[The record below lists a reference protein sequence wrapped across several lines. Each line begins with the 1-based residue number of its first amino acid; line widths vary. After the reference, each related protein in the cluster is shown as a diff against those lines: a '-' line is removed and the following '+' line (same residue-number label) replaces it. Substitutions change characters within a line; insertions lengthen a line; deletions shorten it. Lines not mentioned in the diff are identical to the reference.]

1 MLSHLEVGLGWKVQG
16 LNSLHLHIYY
26 LALCHISPCRYLGLP
41 HSMVDSGRQVPYIL
55 ADLEE

>member
-26 LALCHISPCRYLGLP
+26 VGLCHISPRRYLGLP
-41 HSMVDSGRQVPYIL
+41 HSMLDSGRQVPYIL